1 LKLKLRTKR
10 ILHEGFL
17 VGAGVLGWWVAAA
30 VAGLPLHW
38 PSLPSAA
45 LFLTVVAGARSL
57 AFTLANGAEISL
69 DAAIFIAATACLG
82 TSATVVGLGSLLSLD
97 VLVRALRSRGARRAV
112 PLHLSAAHAL
122 FRGGVS
128 AGLLASWAR
137 LFGVG
142 FGGDEGAAW
151 RVVAFG
157 LCFLVSH
164 YLVQTLQQR
173 VAGQPLLMSARRNL
187 AGVVAEATLL
197 PLASVIVLIWEPHR
211 PVPFALLAGT
221 YLLVSF
227 GFKRV
232 AQMAAAERRRVIGL
246 EALHRTAHA
255 LGTTLETPQLLSA
268 LLRETQT
275 ALPRASRLEGLVRT
289 SGGLERWVIDLSDA
303 TQNGDPRQ
311 LPLTSESRAL
321 LLSKT
326 PRLEDE
332 PSVNLY
338 GGEVSGQRAVRSR
351 IVAPLVMYGE
361 VTGAL
366 MAESPVP
373 DAFGDDELRLL
384 DAISSQAAAAVENAR
399 LYALANVD
407 GLTGLYC
414 RRYFDIRIAE
424 EIERARRFG
433 TSFALIMCDLDDF
446 KRLNDSLGHV
456 AGDRALREVAAIA
469 AGQLRGVDLAARY
482 GGEELA
488 FLLPRT
494 SLADAHA
501 VAERIRAAV
510 ASYSLVENG
519 QMWPLT
525 LSCGVAGW
533 SESGATDPG
542 ALVARA
548 DAALYRA
555 KAGGKNRVE
564 IDLANFELTPS
575 LAPVR
580 RRRS

>member
-1 LKLKLRTKR
+1 MKLQSNTKR
-10 ILHEGFL
+10 ALHELFL
-17 VGAGVLGWWVAAA
+17 LGWGLVGWWVVAAL
-30 VAGLPLHW
+30 AGLPARW

-45 LFLTVVAGARSL
+45 LFLAVVVGARLL
-57 AFTLANGAEISL
+57 AFPIAGGALLSL

-82 TSATVVGLGSLLSLD
+82 TPATVLGLGTLLTVDALSRSL
-97 VLVRALRSRGARRAV
+97 RARGRPV
-112 PLHLSAAHAL
+112 PPRLALFSAL

-128 AGLLASWAR
+128 AGLLALWAHA
-137 LFGVG
+137 FHVG
-142 FGGDEGAAW
+142 FAESGGAAW

-157 LCFLVSH
+157 LCFLTSH
-164 YLVQTLQQR
+164 YLLLALEQR
-173 VAGQPLLMSARRNL
+173 VAGQPFVESARRNL
-187 AGVVAEATLL
+187 MGVLAEATLL
-197 PLASVIVLIWEPHR
+197 PLASVIVLIWEPRH
-211 PVPFALLAGT
+211 PVPFALLGAT
-221 YLLVSF
+221 YLLVNF
-227 GFKRV
+227 GFQRV
-232 AQMAAAERRRVIGL
+232 AQMAAVERRRLVEL

-255 LGTTLETPQLLSA
+255 LGASLETSQLISA

-275 ALPRASRLEGLVRT
+275 ALPRATRIEALVRV
-289 SGGLERWVIDLSDA
+289 GGAIQRWAIEAGAPKQLEVTAD
-303 TQNGDPRQ
+303 
-311 LPLTSESRAL
+311 SRAL
-321 LLSKT
+321 LVSKVA
-326 PRLEDE
+326 RLEDE

-338 GGEVSGQRAVRSR
+338 GGRAHAKIVRSR
-351 IVAPLVMYGE
+351 LVAPLVMYGE
-361 VTGAL
+361 VSGAL
-366 MAESPVP
+366 VAESTQADV
-373 DAFGDDELRLL
+373 FGEHELRLL

-414 RRYFDIRIAE
+414 RRYLDVRIAE

-433 TSFALIMCDLDDF
+433 TSFALIMADLDDF
-446 KRLNDSLGHV
+446 KQLNDTLGHV

-494 SLADAHA
+494 SVADAHA
-501 VAERIRAAV
+501 VAERIREAV
-510 ASYSLVENG
+510 ASYSLIEDG
-519 QMWPLT
+519 KSRPLT

-533 SESGATDPG
+533 SESGVSDPG

-555 KAGGKNRVE
+555 KAAGKNRVE

-580 RRRS
+580 RRRA